1 MEGEVPVSL
10 YSTRYDR
17 DRRRWTV
24 VDANGQRLGIP
35 DLESKDLATDI
46 AAALTVAYTRGRSRA

>member
-1 MEGEVPVSL
+1 MTP
-10 YSTRYDR
+10 YRTHYNR

-35 DLESKDLATDI
+35 DLERKDLATDI
-46 AAALTVAYTRGRSRA
+46 ASALTVAYIRGRSRVADS